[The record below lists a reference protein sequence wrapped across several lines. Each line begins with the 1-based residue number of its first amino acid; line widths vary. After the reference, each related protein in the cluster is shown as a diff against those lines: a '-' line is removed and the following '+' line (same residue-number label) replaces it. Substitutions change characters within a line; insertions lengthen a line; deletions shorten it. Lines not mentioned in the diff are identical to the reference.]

1 MQEIKIDIYP
11 KTKSMRRTSLYFVQK
26 EKKRVSL
33 AKKKT
38 TGIKGDNYILSM
50 FLIFFPL
57 TYFRKYNCSV
67 CLINNS
73 NLFFKGLVKI
83 FKRKFGAGKETTL
96 ECLRAVAPN

>member
-11 KTKSMRRTSLYFVQK
+11 KTQSMHRTSLYFVQK

-33 AKKKT
+33 AKKIK
-38 TGIKGDNYILSM
+38 GIKGDNYKLSM
-50 FLIFFPL
+50 FLIFLPL
-57 TYFRKYNCSV
+57 TYFRKHDCSV